1 MKKRVFILVIAL
13 ILSIN
18 SVAFGFSDAQSKA
31 RSYLLADF
39 ESGEIFK
46 SYNIDVPI
54 EIASITKLLS
64 YYVIMDEISKGS
76 INYTDIIVIDKDIES
91 VKGSSYK
98 LKAGERFT
106 VEKLLKATIVI
117 SGNDATYAIAKH
129 IAGSEAEFVKLMKA
143 KAKSLGLIN
152 AQIYNSSGLPINSE
166 GLQNKMTAREVFI
179 LARSLLQT
187 YPQVLK
193 LSRIPFISEPNRN
206 FLELNTNPLLKNME
220 GIDGLKTGFT
230 GKAGY
235 CLVATL
241 NIKGEI
247 RRTENLK
254 LIGITMGSKT
264 YDDRTEAI
272 REIMEYGKNT
282 YEKRIFTNKDQAIS
296 KIEYPNGDP
305 MEIKLY
311 PKENFSKLIEKD
323 TVLKY
328 DVILNNKKLPIEE
341 NTILGT
347 VTVYENGRPT
357 YSTDLINKDA
367 VVEANTFTLISRFYE
382 NLFNQAETI
391 FSK

>member
-1 MKKRVFILVIAL
+1 MKKRVFILIIVM

-18 SVAFGFSDAQSKA
+18 SIAFGFSNAQEKS
-31 RSYLLADF
+31 RSYLLADY

-46 SYNIDVPI
+46 SYNIDTPI

-64 YYVIMDEISKGS
+64 YYVIMDEISKGNIS
-76 INYTDIIVIDKDIES
+76 NNDIITIDKDIES

-98 LKAGERFT
+98 LKAGEKFT
-106 VEKLLKATIVI
+106 VDKLLKATIVI

-129 IAGSEAEFVKLMKA
+129 IAGSETEFVKLMRE
-143 KAKSLGLIN
+143 KAKSLGLVN
-152 AQIYNSSGLPINSE
+152 AQIYNSSGLPINSD
-166 GLQNKMTAREVFI
+166 GLQNKMTTREIFT
-179 LARSLLQT
+179 LTRSLLKT

-193 LSRIPFISEPNRN
+193 LSRVPFISEPNRN

-247 RRTENLK
+247 RRSEDIK
-254 LIGITMGSKT
+254 LIGIVMGSKT
-264 YDDRTEAI
+264 YDDRTAAI
-272 REIMEYGKNT
+272 REVMTYGKET
-282 YEKRIFTNKDQAIS
+282 YVKRIYTNKDQAIN
-296 KIEYPNGDP
+296 KVEYSNGDP
-305 MEIKLY
+305 MELSLY
-311 PKENFSKLIEKD
+311 PKESFSKLIERD
-323 TVLKY
+323 REIKY
-328 DVILNNKKLPIEE
+328 DIILDNKKLPIEK
-341 NTILGT
+341 NTILGR
-347 VTVYENGRPT
+347 VTVYEDGRPV
-357 YSTDLINKDA
+357 YSTDLINKEA
-367 VVEANTFTLISRFYE
+367 VLEANSLTLIFRFYD